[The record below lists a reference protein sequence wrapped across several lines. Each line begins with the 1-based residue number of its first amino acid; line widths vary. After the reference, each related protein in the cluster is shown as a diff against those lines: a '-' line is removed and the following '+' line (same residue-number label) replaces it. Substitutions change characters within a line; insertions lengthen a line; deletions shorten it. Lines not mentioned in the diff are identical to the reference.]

1 MDSSR
6 EETQQQGFA
15 KPALLLLSVFVIATC
30 GLIYELVAG
39 TLASYVLGDSVTQ
52 FSTIIGTYLFAMG
65 VGSYLSRYIN
75 THLFVRFI
83 QIELMIALVGGFSS
97 ALLFVLFEQVAY
109 FRLILYALVFLTGL
123 LVGLEIP
130 LLMRMLKDRF
140 SFSDLVSEI
149 FTFDYIGAL
158 LASLI
163 FPLFFV
169 PHIGLIRTSLFFGL
183 LNAGVALWVCY
194 TLTEKNH
201 KIQWLKTIG
210 FIVIAVLVLAF
221 AFANKIQNFA
231 EELSYHDKVIYS
243 KSSPYQRIVLTKHK
257 NDVRLFLNNNLQF
270 SSVDEY
276 RYHESLVHP
285 LMSSLNNRDTIVILG
300 GGDGLAA
307 REVFKYKDVKKVYL
321 VDLDP
326 EVTQLFKSHPLLT
339 PLNKNVFNNPNIE
352 VLNQDAFIW
361 LLDQKKTFNAFIIDF
376 PDPSNFSVGKL
387 YSLTFYRKLFQML
400 SDGGVVVIQSTSP
413 LVAPKSYWCV
423 EATLI
428 KAGFQT
434 LPYHTFVPA
443 FGDWGY
449 IMAYKGALPKLGV
462 LPDSLQYYSSDAFAA
477 MCHFTKDMQR
487 RKVEVNQLNNQ
498 ALVRYFEEEWG
509 KIN

>member
-1 MDSSR
+1 MDNDHNS
-6 EETQQQGFA
+6 TQQGFA

-39 TLASYVLGDSVTQ
+39 TLASYVLGDSITQ

-75 THLFVRFI
+75 KKLFVRFI
-83 QIELMIALVGGFSS
+83 QIELMIALLGGFSS
-97 ALLFVLFEQVAY
+97 ALLFVLFEQVTY
-109 FRLILYALVFLTGL
+109 FRVILYALVFLTGL

-130 LLMRMLKDRF
+130 LLMRMLKDKF

-183 LNAGVALWVCY
+183 LNAAVALWVCF
-194 TLTEKNH
+194 TLKDRSPQ
-201 KIQWLKTIG
+201 IVWLKSTAILV
-210 FIVIAVLVLAF
+210 IVALIAAF
-221 AFANKIQNFA
+221 ALANQIQNFA
-231 EELSYHDKVIYS
+231 EGLSYHDKVIFS
-243 KSSPYQRIVLTKHK
+243 KSSTYQRIVLTKHK
-257 NDVRLFLNNNLQF
+257 NDIRLFLNNNLQF
-270 SSVDEY
+270 SSTDEY

-285 LMSSLNNRDTIVILG
+285 LMSALQNKDTIVILG

-307 REVFKYKDVKKVYL
+307 REVFKYQDVKKLYL

-326 EVTQLFKSHPLLT
+326 AVTQLFKNHPILT
-339 PLNKNVFNNPNIE
+339 GLNKNVLNNPKIE

-361 LLDQKKTFNAFIIDF
+361 LLNQNKKFNGFIVDF

-387 YSLTFYRKLFQML
+387 YSLTFYKRLFQSL
-400 SDGGVVVIQSTSP
+400 TDGGLVVIQSTSP
-413 LVAPKSYWCV
+413 LVAPKSFWCV
-423 EATLI
+423 EATLQ
-428 KAGFQT
+428 KAGFKT
-434 LPYHTFVPA
+434 LPYHTFVPS

-449 IMAYKGALPKLGV
+449 MMAFKNQRPILGK
-462 LPDSLQYYSSDAFAA
+462 PADSLLFYDSEAFKA
-477 MCHFTKDMQR
+477 MCHFSRDMQR
-487 RKVEVNQLNNQ
+487 RKVEVNRLNNQ
-498 ALVRYFEEEWG
+498 ALVRYFEEEWSRV
-509 KIN
+509 N

>member
-1 MDSSR
+1 MDNELEAPQR
-6 EETQQQGFA
+6 VFA

-65 VGSYLSRYIN
+65 VGSYFSRYI
-75 THLFVRFI
+75 TKDLFTRFV
-83 QIELMIALVGGFSS
+83 QIELMIALLGGFSS
-97 ALLFVLFEQVAY
+97 ALLFVLFEQVVY

-130 LLMRMLKDRF
+130 LLMRMLKDKF
-140 SFSDLVSEI
+140 TFSDLVSEI

-158 LASLI
+158 LASLV

-169 PHIGLIRTSLFFGL
+169 PYVGLIRTSLFFGI
-183 LNAGVALWVCY
+183 LNAAVALWVCISLKDGGY
-194 TLTEKNH
+194 
-201 KIQWLKTIG
+201 KISWLKG
-210 FIVIAVLVLAF
+210 VACAVIALLVLAF
-221 AFANKIQNFA
+221 VFAQRIQDFA
-231 EELSYHDKVIYS
+231 EELAYHDKVIYS
-243 KSSPYQRIVLTKHK
+243 KSTPYQRIVLTKHK

-270 SSVDEY
+270 SSSDEY
-276 RYHESLVHP
+276 RYHEALVHP
-285 LMSSLNNRDTIVILG
+285 LMCSLRNKDTIVILG
-300 GGDGLAA
+300 GGDGMAA
-307 REVFKYKDVKKVYL
+307 REVFKYPEVKKIYL

-326 EVTQLFKSHPLLT
+326 AVTQLFKQHPLLT
-339 PLNKNVFNNPNIE
+339 PLNQGAFSNPKIE
-352 VLNQDAFIW
+352 VINHDAFIW
-361 LLDQKKTFNAFIIDF
+361 LLEQHKTFNAFIIDF

-387 YSLTFYRKLFQML
+387 YSLTFYKQLFKTL
-400 SDGGVVVIQSTSP
+400 SDKGLVVIQSTSP

-423 EATLI
+423 EATLN

-434 LPYHTFVPA
+434 LPYHTFVPS

-449 IMAYKGALPKLGV
+449 IMAYVGQEPKQGKAPDALR
-462 LPDSLQYYSSDAFAA
+462 YYSQEAFEA
-477 MCHFTKDMQR
+477 MQHFSKDMER

-498 ALVRYFEEEWG
+498 VLVRYFEEEWSRV
-509 KIN
+509 N

>member
-1 MDSSR
+1 MDSGL
-6 EETQQQGFA
+6 EQQQQGLA
-15 KPALLLLSVFVIATC
+15 KPALLLFSVFVIATC

-65 VGSYLSRYIN
+65 VGSYLSRYFN
-75 THLFVRFI
+75 TDLFARFV
-83 QIELMIALVGGFSS
+83 QIELMIAVLGGFSS
-97 ALLFVLFEQVAY
+97 TILFVLFEQILY
-109 FRLILYALVFLTGL
+109 FRLILYVLVFLTGL

-130 LLMRMLKDRF
+130 LLMRMLKDKFTF
-140 SFSDLVSEI
+140 SELVSEV

-183 LNAGVALWVCY
+183 LNAVVALWVCFSLKDPGY
-194 TLTEKNH
+194 KV
-201 KIQWLKTIG
+201 KWLKG
-210 FIVIAVLVLAF
+210 VAFIVIAFLVVAF
-221 AFANKIQNFA
+221 IFATKIQDFA
-231 EELSYHDKVIYS
+231 EEFSYHDKVIFT
-243 KSSPYQRIVLTKHK
+243 KSTPYQRIVLTKHK

-270 SSVDEY
+270 SSLDEY

-285 LMSSLNNRDTIVILG
+285 LMTSLAQKDTIVILG

-307 REVFKYKDVKKVYL
+307 REVLKYKEVKKLYL

-326 EVTQLFKSHPLLT
+326 AVTQLFKSHPLLT
-339 PLNKNVFNNPNIE
+339 PLNKDALSDPKIE
-352 VLNQDAFIW
+352 IINQDAFIW
-361 LLDQKKTFNAFIIDF
+361 LLESKKQFNAFIIDF

-387 YSLTFYRKLFQML
+387 YSLTFYKQLYKCLGDQGL
-400 SDGGVVVIQSTSP
+400 VVIQSTSP

-423 EATLI
+423 EATLQ
-428 KAGFQT
+428 KAGFKT

-449 IMAYKGALPKLGV
+449 MMASKGEFPPHQPLPFALKFYNH
-462 LPDSLQYYSSDAFAA
+462 DTFEA
-477 MCHFTKDMQR
+477 MCNFPVDMAR
-487 RKVEVNQLNNQ
+487 RKAEVNQLNNQ
-498 ALVRYFEEEWG
+498 SLVRYFEEEWG
-509 KIN
+509 KVN